1 MEVMFAIPLILV
13 PFFWPVLTG
22 LMAKNFGRKFWPWF
36 FIGIPLPF
44 IAVVVLLFLPTKA
57 NKKVELRAVEDDKL
71 FDHLFTDSKEHK
83 INNEQTH
90 LSASA

>member
-13 PFFWPVLTG
+13 PFFWPVITG

-36 FIGIPLPF
+36 LIGIPLPF
-44 IAVVVLLFLPTKA
+44 IAVAVLLFLPTKT
-57 NKKVELRAVEDDKL
+57 NKKAELRAFENDEIV
-71 FDHLFTDSKEHK
+71 DHRFSDNKEHK
-83 INNEQTH
+83 MNNEQSH